1 MTTNWS
7 GTYDYRATRRERPD
21 SVDEL
26 QQLVADAPAVKI
38 AGSGHSFNGIA
49 DSESGWRIDVSGL
62 ISAPEVDAETGTV
75 TVSGGMKY
83 GELVPALAVSGRALA
98 NLASLPHITVAG
110 SVATG
115 THGSGAGQPGLAS
128 AVQAVELL
136 TADGE
141 LRWIDRT
148 ERHFDGVVVSLG
160 ALGVVTRLRLSTVP
174 HYEVRQD
181 AFLGMSWGELIARV
195 NDVLAASYSVSVF
208 GRWTGA
214 GPDHIIL
221 KSVVHGADDGI
232 GPSLTGTSRT
242 PDTLHPLQAAG
253 ATPDAVTE
261 QGGVAGSWADRLPHF
276 RLGFTPSAGAEI
288 QSEFFVAAANA
299 GRGIEALLA
308 VGDAIAPHLLVSEI
322 RAISAESQWLSP
334 AHGRDSVAFH
344 FTWKPDVEA
353 GHRAIAIVEQ
363 ALADLEPRPH
373 WGKAFT
379 YPGRLDF
386 AYERLDDF
394 DDLRR
399 WLDPHGKFRN
409 EFINRHVA
417 RA

>member
-7 GTYDYRATRRERPD
+7 GTYDYRSARRERPAT
-21 SVDEL
+21 VAEL
-26 QQLVADAPAVKI
+26 QQLVADAPAVKV

-49 DSESGWRIDVSGL
+49 DSESGWQLDVSGL
-62 ISAPEVDAETGTV
+62 ITPPEIDPDSGIV

-83 GELVPALAVSGRALA
+83 GELVPALATSGRALP
-98 NLASLPHITVAG
+98 NLASLPHITIAG

-115 THGSGAGQPGLAS
+115 THGSGVRQPGLSS
-128 AVQAVELL
+128 AVRAVELL

-141 LRWIDRT
+141 LRWIDATDPR
-148 ERHFDGVVVSLG
+148 FDGVVVSLG
-160 ALGVVTRLRLSTVP
+160 ALGVVTRVRLATVP
-174 HYEVRQD
+174 DYAVRQD
-181 AFLGMSWGELIARV
+181 AFIGLSWGELVGRIGE
-195 NDVLAASYSVSVF
+195 VLAASYSVSVF
-208 GRWTGA
+208 GRWVGT
-214 GPDHIIL
+214 GPDHVIV
-221 KSVVHGADDGI
+221 KSVVGHEDRTPFLPGA
-232 GPSLTGTSRT
+232 SWT

-261 QGGVAGSWADRLPHF
+261 QGGVPGPWADRLPHF

-288 QSEFFVAAANA
+288 QSEFFVAAEDA

-322 RAISAESQWLSP
+322 RAIASESQWLSP

-344 FTWKPDVEA
+344 FTWKPDLDAVRQA
-353 GHRAIAIVEQ
+353 VGIVQQ
-363 ALADLEPRPH
+363 ALSDLAPRPH
-373 WGKAFT
+373 WGKVFT

-386 AYERLDDF
+386 AYARLDDF

-399 WLDPHGKFRN
+399 MLDPQGKFRN
-409 EFINRHVA
+409 EFVARHVA

>member
-7 GTYDYRATRRERPD
+7 GTYDYRAIRRERPGT
-21 SVDEL
+21 VEEL

-49 DSESGWRIDVSGL
+49 DSETGWQLDLSGL
-62 ISAPEVDAETGTV
+62 VADPEVDTERDTV

-83 GELVPALAVSGRALA
+83 GELVPALTASGRALA
-98 NLASLPHITVAG
+98 NLASLPHITIAG

-115 THGSGAGQPGLAS
+115 THGSGVGQRGLAS

-141 LRWIDRT
+141 LRWIDAT
-148 ERHFDGVVVSLG
+148 DRHFGGVVVSLG
-160 ALGVVTRLRLSTVP
+160 SLGVVTRLRLSTVP
-174 HYEVRQD
+174 DYAVRQD
-181 AFLGMSWGELIARV
+181 AFVGISWGELIARAGE
-195 NDVLAASYSVSVF
+195 VLAASYSVSVF

-214 GPDHIIL
+214 GPDHIIA
-221 KSVVHGADDGI
+221 KSIVDGD
-232 GPSLTGTSRT
+232 GNGTRPSLSGASWT

-261 QGGVAGSWADRLPHF
+261 QGGAPGSWADRLPHF

-288 QSEFFVAAANA
+288 QSEFFIATEDA

-308 VGDAIAPHLLVSEI
+308 VGDAIAPYLLVSEI
-322 RAISAESQWLSP
+322 RAIAAESQWLSP
-334 AHGRDSVAFH
+334 AQGRDSVAFH
-344 FTWKPDVEA
+344 FTWKPEVEA
-353 GHRAIAIVEQ
+353 VHRAVAIVEQ
-363 ALADLEPRPH
+363 ALADLAPRPH
-373 WGKAFT
+373 WGKVFT

-386 AYERLDDF
+386 AYGRLDDF

-399 WLDPHGKFRN
+399 LLDPHGKFRN
-409 EFINRHVA
+409 GFIDRHVA

>member
-7 GTYDYRATRRERPD
+7 GTYDYRAARRERPGT
-21 SVDEL
+21 VDEL

-49 DSESGWRIDVSGL
+49 DSESGWQLDVSGL
-62 ISAPEVDAETGTV
+62 VAPPAVDAQDGTV

-83 GELVPALAVSGRALA
+83 GELVPALAASGRALA
-98 NLASLPHITVAG
+98 NLASLPHITIAG

-115 THGSGAGQPGLAS
+115 THGSGVGQPGLAS

-141 LRWIDRT
+141 LRWIDT
-148 ERHFDGVVVSLG
+148 SDGHFDGVVVSLG

-174 HYEVRQD
+174 EYGVRQD
-181 AFLGMSWGELIARV
+181 AFVGMSWGELVARV
-195 NDVLAASYSVSVF
+195 DEVLAASYSVSVF
-208 GRWTGA
+208 GRWVGA
-214 GPDHIIL
+214 GPDHIIV
-221 KSVVHGADDGI
+221 KSVVDDEG
-232 GPSLTGTSRT
+232 GTQPSLPGARWT

-261 QGGVAGSWADRLPHF
+261 QGGVPGSWADRLPHF

-288 QSEFFVAAANA
+288 QSEFFVAAQDA
-299 GRGIEALLA
+299 GRGIDALLA

-322 RAISAESQWLSP
+322 RAVAAESQWLSP
-334 AHGRDSVAFH
+334 AHRRDSVAFH
-344 FTWKPDVEA
+344 ITWAPDVA
-353 GHRAIAIVEQ
+353 AVHRAVAIVEE
-363 ALADLEPRPH
+363 ALADLAPRPH
-373 WGKAFT
+373 WGKVFT
-379 YPGRLDF
+379 YPGRLDS
-386 AYERLDDF
+386 AYDRLDEF
-394 DDLRR
+394 EDLRR
-399 WLDPHGKFRN
+399 LLDPHGKFRN
-409 EFINRHVA
+409 GFVDRHVA